1 MLFPQQVGDTWGQ
14 EAEMALLT
22 IIPKNTFKES
32 VFASPATLICRPEVF
47 IPKGKRFALGNTGEI
62 LLNLSLW
69 LPFNFTTPSLHQE
82 IGRQG
87 KGF

>member
-32 VFASPATLICRPEVF
+32 VFASPATL
-47 IPKGKRFALGNTGEI
+47 RFAGLRSSF
-62 LLNLSLW
+62 LK
-69 LPFNFTTPSLHQE
+69 
-82 IGRQG
+82 G
-87 KGF
+87 KGFHWGTQEKSC